1 MMGSIPLL
9 LEEAVLQARRIYKMP
24 ALSWR
29 EQKATDEDLEHFRRE
44 AAHGTQFDPTGLK
57 AGIWKGYQEGSI
69 ELHCKTCGIGRVVAL
84 LPKGV
89 QIPVDSWGRVFQLF
103 GKPVKGLHW
112 TVYWFG
118 AEAPRCFPKDGEL
131 LAAEHLNGGYTTICS
146 TRGIFI
152 YRLEEATRV
161 LIHELLHAACLDPPG
176 SLPEREAT
184 VESWAE
190 VILVALRAK
199 GSETKAAH
207 LWRLQT
213 QWVADTNKRA
223 ARAHRVK
230 GQDDY
235 AWRYMN
241 GRADVYK
248 SLGIALPEAVSKPV
262 SSRFTHPE
270 LGD

>member
-1 MMGSIPLL
+1 MGSIPLL
-9 LEEAVLQARRIYKMP
+9 LEEAVLQARRIYKMQ

-44 AAHGTQFDPTGLK
+44 AADGTQFDPTGLK

-69 ELHCKTCGIGRVVAL
+69 ELHCKMCGIGRVVAL